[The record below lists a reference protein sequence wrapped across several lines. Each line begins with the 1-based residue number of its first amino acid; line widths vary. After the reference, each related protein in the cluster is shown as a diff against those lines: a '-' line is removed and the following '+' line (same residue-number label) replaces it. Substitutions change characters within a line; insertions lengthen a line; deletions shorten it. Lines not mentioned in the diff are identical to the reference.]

1 MARYDGAICG
11 RITPKGETMNAQQ
24 NGAPEKGAYR
34 TFEVELLCGAGGAEV
49 SGLDISRPLPPE
61 TLAELR
67 SALADHC
74 VLFFRNQDLTPEQQK
89 AFALQFGP
97 LSATPFIKPLDG
109 HPEMMRIV
117 REPDEKKKLNFGGRW
132 HSDMTF
138 DEAPVLGTVLYSRE
152 APAVGGD
159 TIWSNQMLAFDTLS
173 PAMQRMLEGLTV
185 MHSAKRSYGP
195 QGTYADDDLK
205 SMRINASEAALKETP
220 HPCVRTHPENGRKV
234 LFINWV
240 YAIRFQDMTE
250 EESAPLLEFL
260 NRHSQRPEF
269 QIRFRWKKGSL
280 AFWDNR
286 CTQHLAINDYAGYR
300 RIMDRVTIAGDK
312 PYFRP

>member
-1 MARYDGAICG
+1 MTLEID
-11 RITPKGETMNAQQ
+11 
-24 NGAPEKGAYR
+24 
-34 TFEVELLCGAGGAEV
+34 LLCGAGGAEIR
-49 SGLDISRPLPPE
+49 GLDLSRPLPPD
-61 TLAELR
+61 TLADVR
-67 SALADHC
+67 RALADHC
-74 VLFFRNQDLTPEQQK
+74 VLFFRDQILEPEQQK
-89 AFALQFGP
+89 AFARQFGA
-97 LSATPFIKPLDG
+97 LAETPFIKPLEG
-109 HPEMMRIV
+109 HPEMMRVV
-117 REPDEKKKLNFGGRW
+117 RERDETKKLNFGGRW

-138 DEAPVLGTVLYSRE
+138 QEEPVLGTVLYSRE
-152 APAVGGD
+152 SPAVGGD
-159 TIWSNQMLAFDTLS
+159 TIWSNQMLAFDALS

-205 SMRINASEAALKETP
+205 GMRINASELALKETP
-220 HPCVRTHPENGRKV
+220 HPCVRTHPVNGRKI

-269 QIRFRWKKGSL
+269 QIRFRWTKGAL

-286 CTQHLAINDYAGYR
+286 STQHIAVNDYPGYR
-300 RIMDRVTIAGDK
+300 RVMDRVTIAGDK
-312 PYFRP
+312 PFFTPA